1 MIYKVIS
8 KNEFRAFVDAL
19 VSNNRSYGP
28 QQVETDRNGNPV
40 YQYAPVQSVDDI
52 AFDYTATESSAKH
65 FFLPFR
71 EELSRFSFEPS
82 ESDRLPHTDL
92 ELVHGMENDWTQKI
106 NYEADPVVLVGLR
119 PCDISALNILD
130 DVLLNGHFPSPYYL
144 AKRKNTFVIGMDHL
158 PLPDC
163 FCKSMNHH
171 TVTTGFNLFCS
182 DIGDHYYLSINSS
195 KAFNF
200 LKKFETRDPNDDD
213 NCMLVERRKQ
223 IQNGFTTEIDVTAL
237 PTILD
242 IEFDSPVWGKWGNK
256 CLNCGTC
263 AMVCPSCYCYSLTES
278 FDTSLKVAKRE
289 KQLYSC
295 NLVDFA
301 VVAGGHNF
309 RPKNGDRLK
318 YRYYHQHR
326 GFAENGNQ
334 QICVGCNRCGRAC
347 LSGINPKDVINDL
360 RMEKESC
367 LTCVSS
373 SPGKR

>member
-8 KNEFRAFVDAL
+8 KNEFRTFVDAL
-19 VSNNRSYGP
+19 VQNNISFGP
-28 QQVETDRNGNPV
+28 QQVDTDIRGNPL
-40 YQYAPVQSVDDI
+40 YQFKQVQSVDDI
-52 AFDYTATESSAKH
+52 AFDYTATASSAKH

-71 EELSRFSFEPS
+71 EELSRFVFHE
-82 ESDRLPHTDL
+82 E
-92 ELVHGMENDWTQKI
+92 DWEQQIT
-106 NYEADPVVLVGLR
+106 YEADPVVLVGLR

-200 LKKFETRDPNDDD
+200 LKEFNTRDPLYED
-213 NCMLVERRKQ
+213 NCLLVERRKL
-223 IQNGFTTEIDVTAL
+223 IQNSFQTEIDVTGL
-237 PTILD
+237 PSILD
-242 IEFDSPVWGKWGNK
+242 IEFDSPVWQKWGDK

-263 AMVCPSCYCYSLTES
+263 AMVCPSCYCYSVTES
-278 FDTSLKVAKRE
+278 FDTNLKGSSRE
-289 KQLYSC
+289 KRLYSC

-326 GFAENGNQ
+326 GFAENANQ

-347 LSGINPKDVINDL
+347 LADINPKAVINDL

-367 LTCVSS
+367 MICVSS
-373 SPGKR
+373 SPDKR

>member
-8 KNEFRAFVDAL
+8 KAEFIRFIDAL
-19 VSNNRSYGP
+19 VQNNSSFGP
-28 QQVETDRNGNPV
+28 RQVDTDSRGNPL
-40 YQYAPVQSVDDI
+40 YQFKPVTSADEI
-52 AFDYTATESSAKH
+52 AFDYTITTSSAKH
-65 FFLPFR
+65 FFLPFS
-71 EELSRFSFEPS
+71 EELSRFSFNKTDWEQHITY
-82 ESDRLPHTDL
+82 ES
-92 ELVHGMENDWTQKI
+92 
-106 NYEADPVVLVGLR
+106 DPVVLIGLR

-130 DVLLNGHFPSPYYL
+130 DVLLKGHYPSPYYL

-163 FCKSMNHH
+163 FCKSLAHH
-171 TVTTGFNLFCS
+171 TVSTGFNLFCS
-182 DIGDHYYLSINSS
+182 DIGEKYYLSINSS
-195 KAFNF
+195 KAFTYLQEF
-200 LKKFETRDPNDDD
+200 QTDDPSYED
-213 NCMLVERRKQ
+213 NCLLTERRNLISNSFK
-223 IQNGFTTEIDVTAL
+223 TEIDVTSL
-237 PTILD
+237 PSILD
-242 IEFDSPVWGKWGNK
+242 IEFDSAVWEKWGAK

-263 AMVCPSCYCYSLTES
+263 AMVCPTCYCYSLIER
-278 FDTSLKVAKRE
+278 FDIDLKGASRNRK
-289 KQLYSC
+289 LYSC

-347 LSGINPKDVINDL
+347 LAGINPKDVINEL

-367 LTCVSS
+367 MICASQ
-373 SPGKR
+373 SPGKT

>member
-8 KNEFRAFVDAL
+8 KKEFRAFVDAL
-19 VSNNRSYGP
+19 VQNNRSFGP
-28 QQVETDRNGNPV
+28 QQVDTDNKGNSV
-40 YQYAPVQSVDDI
+40 YQFKSVQSVDDI
-52 AFDYTATESSAKH
+52 AFDYTRTTSSAKH

-71 EELSRFSFEPS
+71 EKLSHVAFEG
-82 ESDRLPHTDL
+82 ESWEQHISYAA
-92 ELVHGMENDWTQKI
+92 E
-106 NYEADPVVLVGLR
+106 PVVLIGLR

-144 AKRKNTFVIGMDHL
+144 AKRKNTFIIGMDHL

-171 TVTTGFNLFCS
+171 VVTTGFNLFCS
-182 DIGDHYYLSINSS
+182 DIGDNYYLAINSS

-200 LKKFETRDPNDDD
+200 LKEFDTRDPNDDD
-213 NCMLVERRKQ
+213 NCRLIERRKL
-223 IQNGFTTEIDVTAL
+223 IQNSFQTEIDVTAL
-237 PTILD
+237 PSILD
-242 IEFDSPVWGKWGNK
+242 IEFDSPVWEKWGSK

-278 FDTSLKVAKRE
+278 FDLDLKGASRE
-289 KQLYSC
+289 KRLYSC

-301 VVAGGHNF
+301 AVAGGHNF

-326 GFAENGNQ
+326 GFAENANQ

-367 LTCVSS
+367 LICVSS
-373 SPGKR
+373 SPSKR

>member
-8 KNEFRAFVDAL
+8 KKEFTGFVDAL
-19 VSNNRSYGP
+19 VHSNRSFGP
-28 QQVETDRNGNPV
+28 KQVATDHRGNAV
-40 YQYAPVQSVDDI
+40 YQFQPVHSVADI
-52 AFDYTATESSAKH
+52 AFDYSATASSAKH

-71 EELSRFSFEPS
+71 EELSHFHF
-82 ESDRLPHTDL
+82 
-92 ELVHGMENDWTQKI
+92 HGNDWEQQI
-106 NYEADPVVLVGLR
+106 SYEANPVVLIGLR
-119 PCDISALNILD
+119 ACDISALNILD
-130 DVLLNGHFPSPYYL
+130 DVLLNGHFPSPGYL
-144 AKRKNTFVIGMDHL
+144 ARRKNSFVIGMDHL

-200 LKKFETRDPNDDD
+200 LREFETREPNYDD
-213 NCMLVERRKQ
+213 NCMLVERRKL
-223 IQNGFTTEIDVTAL
+223 IQNGFQTDIDVTAL

-242 IEFDSPVWGKWGNK
+242 IEFDSPVWEKWGDK

-278 FDTSLKVAKRE
+278 FDTNLNGASRE
-289 KQLYSC
+289 KKLYSC

-326 GFAENGNQ
+326 GFAENASQ

-347 LSGINPKDVINDL
+347 LAGINPKDVINDL

-367 LTCVSS
+367 MTCVSS
-373 SPGKR
+373 SPRKI

>member
-8 KNEFRAFVDAL
+8 KAEFKRFIDTLVLNNPSFGPRQVDSDIRGDAVYHFL
-19 VSNNRSYGP
+19 
-28 QQVETDRNGNPV
+28 PV
-40 YQYAPVQSVDDI
+40 TSFDDI
-52 AFDYTATESSAKH
+52 AFDYTATASSAKH

-71 EELSRFSFEPS
+71 EELSRFAF
-82 ESDRLPHTDL
+82 
-92 ELVHGMENDWTQKI
+92 HGQDWNQHI
-106 NYEADPVVLVGLR
+106 NYDTNPIVLIGLR

-144 AKRKNTFVIGMDHL
+144 GKRKNTFVIGMDHL
-158 PLPDC
+158 PRPDC

-171 TVTTGFNLFCS
+171 SVQTGFNLFCS
-182 DIGDHYYLSINSS
+182 DIGEEYYLSINSS

-200 LKKFETRDPNDDD
+200 LKEFNTRDPHDED
-213 NCMLVERRKQ
+213 NCRLVERRKL
-223 IQNGFTTEIDVTAL
+223 ISNSFLSGVDVTAL
-237 PTILD
+237 PSILD
-242 IEFDSPVWGKWGNK
+242 IEFDSPVWEKWGNK
-256 CLNCGTC
+256 CLSCGTC
-263 AMVCPSCYCYSLTES
+263 AMVCPTCYCYSVEES
-278 FDTSLKVAKRE
+278 FAIDLNGATRQKR
-289 KQLYSC
+289 LYSC

-326 GFAENGNQ
+326 GFAENANQ

-347 LSGINPKDVINDL
+347 LAGINPKDVINDL

-367 LTCVSS
+367 LTNVSL
-373 SPGKR
+373 SPGRT

>member
-1 MIYKVIS
+1 MIYKIIS
-8 KNEFRAFVDAL
+8 KKEFRRFIDLL
-19 VSNNRSYGP
+19 VKSNSSFGP
-28 QQVETDRNGNPV
+28 QQVDMDSRGNPV
-40 YQYAPVQSVDDI
+40 YQFKPVRTVEEI
-52 AFDYTATESSAKH
+52 AFDYTATASSAKH

-71 EELSRFSFEPS
+71 EELSRFTFHEDGW
-82 ESDRLPHTDL
+82 E
-92 ELVHGMENDWTQKI
+92 QKI
-106 NYEADPVVLVGLR
+106 SYDAEPVVLVGLR
-119 PCDISALNILD
+119 ACDISALNILD
-130 DVLLNGHFPSPYYL
+130 DVLLKGHFPSPYYL
-144 AKRKNTFVIGMDHL
+144 AKRKNSFVIGMDHL

-163 FCKSMNHH
+163 FCKSMSHH

-182 DIGDHYYLSINSS
+182 DIGDNYYLSINSS

-200 LKKFETRDPNDDD
+200 LKEFETRDPLDED
-213 NCMLVERRKQ
+213 NCLLVERRKL
-223 IQNGFTTEIDVTAL
+223 IQSGFTTEIDVTAL
-237 PTILD
+237 PSILD
-242 IEFDSPVWGKWGNK
+242 IEFDSPVWEKWGQK

-278 FDTSLKVAKRE
+278 FETNLKGAKRE
-289 KQLYSC
+289 KRLYSC

-326 GFAENGNQ
+326 GFAENDNQ

-347 LSGINPKDVINDL
+347 LAGINPKDVINDL

-373 SPGKR
+373 SPART